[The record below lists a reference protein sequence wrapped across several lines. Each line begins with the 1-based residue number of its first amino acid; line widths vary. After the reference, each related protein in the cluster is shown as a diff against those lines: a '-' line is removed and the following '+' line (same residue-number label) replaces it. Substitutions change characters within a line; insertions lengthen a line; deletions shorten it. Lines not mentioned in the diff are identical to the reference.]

1 MKLIDVHKIFNLE
14 ILSNLISNIITEEY
28 KKIDPNNIS
37 YIRVTD
43 HKKFF
48 VVEGTTSL
56 ESPFNISELINK
68 ELIRLSFEYSEQDIQ
83 PINIIDLVEY
93 NKNEKRLF
101 SHKKYYTKYTKES
114 PSPQLRTPVISSEFY
129 GMSDNTE
136 KSYIMLSNYISHT
149 LFESNLCKEVTISMS
164 SSEPIYNIN
173 VDNIDLFLSSSNL
186 ITTLEWTKSL
196 VLDIFP
202 FELKSIIEDMDLS
215 NFNYENMILNKG
227 ELPYQNRRKLKDIVL
242 M

>member
-1 MKLIDVHKIFNLE
+1 M
-14 ILSNLISNIITEEY
+14 
-28 KKIDPNNIS
+28 
-37 YIRVTD
+37 
-43 HKKFF
+43 
-48 VVEGTTSL
+48 VEGTTSI
-56 ESPFNISELINK
+56 ENPFNISELINK
-68 ELIRLSFEYSEQDIQ
+68 ELIRLSYEDSEKDIQ
-83 PINIIDLVEY
+83 PVNIIDLIEY
-93 NKNEKRLF
+93 NRNEKRLF
-101 SHKKYYTKYTKES
+101 SHKEYYTKHIKQS
-114 PSPQLRTPVISSEFY
+114 SSPQLRTPVISDEFY

-164 SSEPIYNIN
+164 SNEPIYNIN
-173 VDNIDLFLSSSNL
+173 EDNIDLFLSSSNL